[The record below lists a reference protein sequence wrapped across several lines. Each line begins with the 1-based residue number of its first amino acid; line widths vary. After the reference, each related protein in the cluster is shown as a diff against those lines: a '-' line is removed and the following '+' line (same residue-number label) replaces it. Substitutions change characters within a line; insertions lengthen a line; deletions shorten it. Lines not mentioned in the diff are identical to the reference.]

1 MKEKVQLEKKF
12 EALRENLERQVSNR
26 IKGFSAL
33 YCIVLFSFLYRHKG
47 IVNVAIPAAR

>member
-12 EALRENLERQVSNR
+12 ETLRENLERQVSNR
-26 IKGFSAL
+26 IKGLNAL
-33 YCIVLFSFLYRHKG
+33 YYIALFLFLYRHKG